1 MYFYFDS
8 NYYRNSIIL
17 FKEKISI
24 TYENLT
30 MLRLIYN
37 TISFQCMLLLMVL
50 DIGSGHSQT
59 IHNID
64 SLIVVIAEQDNDSS
78 KLRNLLIITR
88 EIRKIDPVRAIDY
101 ADQSLRLSIKL
112 NYPQG
117 EVDAFYEKC
126 IIYKSIGRLDSALYY
141 SEKAIAIS
149 DSIND
154 SKRLADNL
162 LNYGHTIRKTGETE
176 KAFLQYKKVL
186 YIYRNLNDSSGI
198 SQVYN
203 ALGIIYKIKG
213 VLDSAAYYYH
223 ESIRILERIGDLE
236 RISASMIN
244 LGIIYITSGDLEN
257 ARKYLT
263 GSIKYAEN
271 FNRINHLVI
280 AYSNLGIVA
289 YEENKFDQ
297 ALDYYNIALPLSEQI
312 QDKTGM
318 ANLYNNIGNIYF
330 EQKNDLNKAYEYYNK
345 SLPIFREIGYK
356 SGILVNLMN
365 IAVIY
370 EGWKNFDQALIINDT
385 CLQIAKEIGELDRQK
400 RIYQNILAVYS
411 QLGNYEKAFE
421 YQTKY
426 YELNDSIYNIEK
438 TEVIADLTL
447 KYEKEK
453 DQARILALENENL
466 EKDLDL
472 RKRTNQRNVYLFTGS
487 GFIFIL
493 FFLFIFH
500 RQKSRK
506 DKIIAEQKIKQLEEE
521 KKLLAAKFLV
531 EGQEEER
538 KRIAK
543 ELHDG
548 LGVLLSTTKMQF
560 TTIKDKSPENKSII
574 EKATKLLEQATGDV
588 RKISHNMMPGLLTK
602 FGFYEAT
609 EDIFDKINETEG
621 LNAGTK
627 IIGDTKRLPENM
639 EIMLYRIIQE
649 MVNNTLKHAE
659 AKNILLD
666 INIQPEMLNI
676 KYSDDGKGFNV
687 EEKIESRSIG
697 LASIQSRVNFLNGE
711 LNIES
716 TFGKGTVYNIQIST
730 G

>member
-1 MYFYFDS
+1 MYFYFEY

-24 TYENLT
+24 TYKNLT

-59 IHNID
+59 IQNID

-78 KLRNLLIITR
+78 KLKNLLIITR

-126 IIYKSIGRLDSALYY
+126 IIYKSMGRLDSALYY

-162 LNYGHTIRKTGETE
+162 LNYGHTIRKIGETE

-186 YIYRNLNDSSGI
+186 DIYRNLNDSSGI

-223 ESIRILERIGDLE
+223 ESIRIFERIGDLE

-370 EGWKNFDQALIINDT
+370 EGWKNFEQALIINDT

-426 YELNDSIYNIEK
+426 YELKDSIFNLEK
-438 TEVIADLTL
+438 AEVIADLTL

-453 DQARILALENENL
+453 DQARILILENENL
-466 EKDLDL
+466 AKDLSL
-472 RKRTNQRNVYLFTGS
+472 RKRTNQRNIYLFS
-487 GFIFIL
+487 GIGTIAVIL
-493 FFLFIFH
+493 FLLIFY
-500 RQKSRK
+500 RQKARK
-506 DKIIAEQKIKQLEEE
+506 DKIIAEQKIQQLEEE

-548 LGVLLSTTKMQF
+548 LGVLLSTTKIQF
-560 TTIKDKSPENKSII
+560 TSIKDKSPENKEII
-574 EKATKLLEQATGDV
+574 EKATKILEQATGDV
-588 RKISHNMMPGLLTK
+588 RKISHNMMPGLLTR
-602 FGFYEAT
+602 FGLFEAA
-609 EDIFDKINETEG
+609 EDLIDNLNETGG
-621 LNAGTK
+621 LTAICEIT
-627 IIGDTKRLPENM
+627 GDTKRLAENK
-639 EIMLYRIIQE
+639 EIMMYRVIQE
-649 MVNNTLKHAE
+649 MVNNTIKHAA
-659 AKNILLD
+659 AKSIQLKMNIHPEELK
-666 INIQPEMLNI
+666 IN
-676 KYSDDGKGFNV
+676 YSDDGKGFNV
-687 EEKIESRSIG
+687 GEKLQSKSIG
-697 LASIQSRVNFLNGE
+697 LNSIQSRVNFLNGK
-711 LNIES
+711 LDIES
-716 TFGKGTVYNIQIST
+716 AYNKGAQFTLSVPI
-730 G
+730 